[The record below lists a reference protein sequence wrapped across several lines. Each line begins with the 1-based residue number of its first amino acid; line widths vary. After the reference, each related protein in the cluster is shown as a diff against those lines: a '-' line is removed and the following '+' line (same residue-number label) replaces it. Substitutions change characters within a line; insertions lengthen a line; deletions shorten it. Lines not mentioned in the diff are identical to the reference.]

1 MHVACDLFAG
11 QISAVRR
18 TWQAVNETGKG
29 KSELKPQHF
38 SSRQKVNIET
48 RVRLQEIGKGR
59 LKIQKVD
66 FLWTMKILCGVLPQY
81 QQPHILLFNWLHN
94 FKLYKLSPFKE
105 NCRLG
110 HLDLRF
116 WNHHRHHHVFHNPR
130 YWRDQY
136 NLSIKI
142 IVFLT
147 NVEL

>member
-18 TWQAVNETGKG
+18 TWHAVNETGKG

-38 SSRQKVNIET
+38 SSRQRVNIET
-48 RVRLQEIGKGR
+48 RVRLREIGNGR
-59 LKIQKVD
+59 LANPKSWL
-66 FLWTMKILCGVLPQY
+66 FLWTMKILFGEQLQY
-81 QQPHILLFNWLHN
+81 QQPHIAFQLTSQFQTVQT
-94 FKLYKLSPFKE
+94 FSKE

-136 NLSIKI
+136 NLSIDI
-142 IVFLT
+142 IVFLSD
-147 NVEL
+147 VEL